1 MHSDKRHHYDLSSGA
16 ELHGKREKDSRLIFT
31 EYPVHFLEVQNSSS
45 LGFHPALGS
54 WCGFGKVCFVDF
66 CLVTVSRNLKRIIV
80 FFFALESWGIWEGQ
94 VSKTKLKACS
104 DRETEWTARQWIN
117 LSNFFFP
124 DAPTDTARCAQISSS
139 HHVIYCSTVLCN
151 WLNTIMYR

>member
-45 LGFHPALGS
+45 LGFHPALGP
-54 WCGFGKVCFVDF
+54 WCGFGKGCFVDF

-80 FFFALESWGIWEGQ
+80 FFLHWNPEASGKGRSQ
-94 VSKTKLKACS
+94 K
-104 DRETEWTARQWIN
+104 QN
-117 LSNFFFP
+117 
-124 DAPTDTARCAQISSS
+124 
-139 HHVIYCSTVLCN
+139 
-151 WLNTIMYR
+151 

>member
-31 EYPVHFLEVQNSSS
+31 EYPVHFLEVQYSSS
-45 LGFHPALGS
+45 LGFHPALGP
-54 WCGFGKVCFVDF
+54 WCGFGKGCFVDF
-66 CLVTVSRNLKRIIV
+66 CLVEELEEDHC

-94 VSKTKLKACS
+94 VSKTKQKECS

-117 LSNFFFP
+117 LSIFFP
-124 DAPTDTARCAQISSS
+124 RRTHGHCKVCPDLIISSC
-139 HHVIYCSTVLCN
+139 HILQYC
-151 WLNTIMYR
+151 IM